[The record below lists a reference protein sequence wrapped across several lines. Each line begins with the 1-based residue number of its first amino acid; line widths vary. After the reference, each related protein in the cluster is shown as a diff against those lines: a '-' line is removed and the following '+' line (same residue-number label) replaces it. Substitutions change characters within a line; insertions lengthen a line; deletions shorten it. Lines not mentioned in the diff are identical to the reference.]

1 MEVEAPAAAPAEP
14 QPEAVGTG
22 PADEEPMEEA
32 TQQGRFIEKVN
43 TLFVPQVIA
52 GGGPTKWLLGK
63 LDTDECKHSFTYWLW
78 DVFPEKDDVFYQRHV
93 SLETVKSE
101 EELKNNSNFLSV
113 HPAMLGYEPG
123 CTLKPPIGSAKFIAI
138 LDQLMIDGFVTGTEP
153 LLINLPDAIHNNR
166 SPPWGAHGGL
176 LPPHSLGFIKGNAR
190 VSTLLA
196 LLCFAMDQG
205 FEKADHPTL
214 YESVRDI
221 KVVRFSTGG
230 MLGDALLNMKWS
242 VRGSIRTQNNVLQIA
257 VMVQNLQKA
266 GACVISTFVSRWNL
280 QSASS
285 SKITGKRAASLR
297 LLFESAPKDALNN
310 ILSHT
315 EDSVGA

>member
-14 QPEAVGTG
+14 QPEAVGTD
-22 PADEEPMEEA
+22 PADGEPMGEA
-32 TQQGRFIEKVN
+32 TQQGGWFMEKVN
-43 TLFVPQVIA
+43 TLLVQQVTA
-52 GGGPTKWLLGK
+52 AGGPTKWLLGK
-63 LDTDECKHSFTYWLW
+63 LDTDRRKHFFTYWLW
-78 DVFPEKDDVFYQRHV
+78 DTFPEKDDVFYQHQA
-93 SLETVKSE
+93 SLEMVKSE

-113 HPAMLGYEPG
+113 HPATLGYEPG

-153 LLINLPDAIHNNR
+153 LLINLPDAIHNDR
-166 SPPWGAHGGL
+166 TPPWGASGVL
-176 LPPHSLGFIKGNAR
+176 APHSLGFIKGNAR

-205 FEKADHPTL
+205 FKKADHPAL

-257 VMVQNLQKA
+257 IMVQNLQKA
-266 GACVISTFVSRWNL
+266 GACAISTFVSRWNL

-297 LLFESAPKDALNN
+297 LLFESAPRDALND

>member
-1 MEVEAPAAAPAEP
+1 MEVDSPAAAAEP
-14 QPEAVGTG
+14 QPDVAGV
-22 PADEEPMEEA
+22 EA
-32 TQQGRFIEKVN
+32 TQQGKFIEKVN
-43 TLFVPQVIA
+43 TLFVPQVTA
-52 GGGPTKWLLGK
+52 AGGPTKWLLGK
-63 LDTDECKHSFTYWLW
+63 LDTDELKHSFTYWLW
-78 DVFPEKDDVFYQRHV
+78 EVFPEKDDVFYQHQA
-93 SLETVKSE
+93 SLETVTSE

-153 LLINLPDAIHNNR
+153 LLINLPDSIQNAR
-166 SPPWGAHGGL
+166 SPPWGAHGS

-196 LLCFAMDQG
+196 LLHFAMDQG
-205 FEKADHPTL
+205 FEKAYHPTL

-257 VMVQNLQKA
+257 IMVQNLQKA
-266 GACVISTFVSRWNL
+266 GACAISTFVSRWNL